1 MAFVDLEG
9 ILPDGLVK
17 DQDHVGTVV
26 DHFRGNGV
34 DCIFMPHC
42 NFGTEGA
49 VGMIG
54 KRLGLP
60 VLLWG
65 PRDEAPLPDGTR
77 LRDSLCG
84 MLASSKVLHKLS
96 VPFTYIENCRVGDDA
111 LRAGVDTFLRA
122 AAVAATFRDGAR
134 IGVVGQRID
143 FFWTTIIN
151 ESELLQRFNVEL
163 LPLDMV
169 TLINGALARVE
180 DDRRSYKSEIAELQA
195 AVEIEGYESDAPLMR
210 VLAVRDEIMEM
221 IENHSLDGVAFQSF
235 MSIVDACESYCS
247 LAESMVGETCPIAA
261 ETDVH
266 GVISDLILRRAAL
279 GSGPAYIPEFTIR
292 HPENENGILLWHEGA
307 PLSMCHPESRPKL
320 GNHWILPSPLAGM
333 SHFRLKDGPLTVARF
348 DGDHGEY
355 RLAVGE
361 GHSTEGPFTLNNY
374 VWMEVDDWAS
384 WERALIEGPFIHHCG
399 MTYGHYGEALV
410 EACKYVPGLEALR
423 LGSAD

>member
-1 MAFVDLEG
+1 ML
-9 ILPDGLVK
+9 
-17 DQDHVGTVV
+17 
-26 DHFRGNGV
+26 FR
-34 DCIFMPHC
+34 
-42 NFGTEGA
+42 
-49 VGMIG
+49 
-54 KRLGLP
+54 
-60 VLLWG
+60 
-65 PRDEAPLPDGTR
+65 
-77 LRDSLCG
+77 S
-84 MLASSKVLHKLS
+84 LS